1 MTMDRND
8 SLSSLVAKDDI
19 RRRRQTK
26 TNPDIKL
33 GGGQKTRIPLSEPQ
47 DQDENSQSIPQDE
60 EEHPLFMIG
69 LPSSFSTNRGL
80 AAIASLIDEEEDN
93 NNKSTNGTMGNQC
106 NDEKRLGW
114 SMEDGTLGVSGGGKL
129 SRRSKSCA
137 KVITSPYSIPKRLT
151 KAEHKTTISE
161 AQVYLNLWKI

>member
-1 MTMDRND
+1 MTADRID
-8 SLSSLVAKDDI
+8 SLSRLVEKDEACK
-19 RRRRQTK
+19 RQTK

-33 GGGQKTRIPLSEPQ
+33 GGRQKPRLPLSEPQ
-47 DQDENSQSIPQDE
+47 DQDENSRRKLEDE

-80 AAIASLIDEEEDN
+80 AAIASLIEEEGS
-93 NNKSTNGTMGNQC
+93 KSKNGTETTMGNHY
-106 NDEKRLGW
+106 NDEKRLGL
-114 SMEDGTLGVSGGGKL
+114 SMEDGTLGVAGGGKL
-129 SRRSKSCA
+129 PRTSKSCT
-137 KVITSPYSIPKRLT
+137 KVITCPYSIPKRLT